1 MWGNA
6 NKYNSKVET
15 FISDP
20 ILSLAT
26 LSVKATP
33 PADLALVA
41 ADFTAKDVYSLQAAG
56 LRRGNFEIND
66 IPRLL
71 GVGVWCNMADGLVQI
86 NGGSANGLVL
96 RLQWQ
101 SYNGAGVQQQ
111 ANIFTP
117 SIDVKVSEFNEIYPM
132 DTLFD
137 ASGLQANIQ
146 SDTAA
151 FTRIRVSWLATASN
165 FSTISIDPA
174 YAAKAF
180 MIQPVLYIEHSR
192 AMKTAGF

>member
-1 MWGNA
+1 MYSSA

-20 ILSLAT
+20 LLSLAT

-33 PADLALVA
+33 PADLDLVT
-41 ADFTAKDVYSLQAAG
+41 ADFTAKDAYSLQAAG

-66 IPRLL
+66 VPRLL
-71 GVGVWCNMADGLVQI
+71 GVGIWCNIADGLVQI
-86 NGGSANGLVL
+86 NGGAANGIGL

-117 SIDVKVSEFNEIYPM
+117 SIDMKISEFNEVYPM

-146 SDTAA
+146 TDTAA
-151 FTRIRVSWLATASN
+151 FTRIHVSWYPTASN
-165 FSTISIDPA
+165 FATLSIDPL
-174 YAAKAF
+174 YAGKPF
-180 MIQPVLYIEHSR
+180 IIQPVLYIEHSR
-192 AMKTAGF
+192 PMKTAGF